1 MSIQEKIQKLLSLG
15 MNTGRELNKY
25 GNTPLADYLTLSL
38 KDKSLVIPDFL
49 SFSLFQQALTN
60 FLSDQ
65 AIYTKEQSQRF
76 AEQISV
82 APFIQRVDHGELFL
96 DKGTFLNN
104 LFYQIAARE
113 NNIPFLLTKQC
124 TRVKCTTNRQS
135 LLGAGYIRSKDNV
148 FKIFDKSKSHL
159 KIATLETLDDV
170 KITYDPQDK
179 TKPYKVH
186 PLLKKYI
193 GSRFKHA
200 TDAVAQINYDIWG
213 QLQIKDKRPIL
224 LVNEKFC
231 SDLIAL
237 HLDNPQ
243 SPIYSILMER
253 DVLKSFMESY
263 KFISSNPAKL
273 LKRTTDLFWI
283 RDGIALKPLRYSPE
297 FNRLDLIEGG
307 KVLKSIPMERD
318 TLKQNLQNRT
328 IYPDIV
334 LAYLS
339 INILTG
345 LTAYGGTA
353 QHEYLPAIKEI
364 LLDLDKKKH
373 ILSPAARKDI
383 ENSHPSSLNFSS
395 LLSISPEI
403 SDDLE
408 NLNSS
413 YDLNAFE
420 KRITKKT
427 LLELVGDLS
436 KISYM
441 TAIEKPNP
449 VMIRKGSPTLPKL
462 KKHITKERS

>member
-1 MSIQEKIQKLLSLG
+1 
-15 MNTGRELNKY
+15 
-25 GNTPLADYLTLSL
+25 
-38 KDKSLVIPDFL
+38 
-49 SFSLFQQALTN
+49 
-60 FLSDQ
+60 
-65 AIYTKEQSQRF
+65 
-76 AEQISV
+76 
-82 APFIQRVDHGELFL
+82 
-96 DKGTFLNN
+96 
-104 LFYQIAARE
+104 
-113 NNIPFLLTKQC
+113 
-124 TRVKCTTNRQS
+124 
-135 LLGAGYIRSKDNV
+135 
-148 FKIFDKSKSHL
+148 
-159 KIATLETLDDV
+159 
-170 KITYDPQDK
+170 
-179 TKPYKVH
+179 
-186 PLLKKYI
+186 
-193 GSRFKHA
+193 
-200 TDAVAQINYDIWG
+200 
-213 QLQIKDKRPIL
+213 
-224 LVNEKFC
+224 
-231 SDLIAL
+231 
-237 HLDNPQ
+237 
-243 SPIYSILMER
+243 
-253 DVLKSFMESY
+253 
-263 KFISSNPAKL
+263 
-273 LKRTTDLFWI
+273 
-283 RDGIALKPLRYSPE
+283 
-297 FNRLDLIEGG
+297 
-307 KVLKSIPMERD
+307 MERD

-449 VMIRKGSPTLPKL
+449 VMIRKGSATLPKL